1 MADNKTSHTDE
12 GLQDNEQIEQA
23 ILALQQQPSQEML
36 AHALTVLRRRMLA
49 HGQLIVAVEPPVGDN
64 QMRLQA
70 IQTDDG
76 KKWWTAFTS
85 FDEEIKG
92 GGSVMSTFLTDI
104 EKLFTSA
111 LSVEEIDGVIINPWN
126 RTLMLDKNLSKDT
139 LNIKVR
145 YLNEQAYAMSVYI
158 TLYQKRL
165 KEASNKNKPLV
176 TQFFKQ
182 ATIDHKAFKDADTE
196 FTLAYYNTPDVP
208 TPFCLDCDWVSTLAF
223 IRSIDWSKL

>member
-76 KKWWTAFTS
+76 NNWRAAFTS
-85 FDEEIKG
+85 FGEELNVV
-92 GGSVMSTFLTDI
+92 GSVMSTFLTDI
-104 EKLFTSA
+104 EKLFLSA
-111 LSVEEIDGVIINPWN
+111 LSVEEIEGVIINPWN
-126 RTLMLDKNLSKDT
+126 RTLMLDKNL
-139 LNIKVR
+139 IRIVR
-145 YLNEQAYAMSVYI
+145 G
-158 TLYQKRL
+158 
-165 KEASNKNKPLV
+165 
-176 TQFFKQ
+176 
-182 ATIDHKAFKDADTE
+182 
-196 FTLAYYNTPDVP
+196 
-208 TPFCLDCDWVSTLAF
+208 
-223 IRSIDWSKL
+223 

>member
-1 MADNKTSHTDE
+1 MTDNKTSHTDE

-36 AHALTVLRRRMLA
+36 AH
-49 HGQLIVAVEPPVGDN
+49 GQLIVAVEPPVGDN

-76 KKWWTAFTS
+76 KKWWAAFTS

-126 RTLMLDKNLSKDT
+126 RTLMLDKNL
-139 LNIKVR
+139 
-145 YLNEQAYAMSVYI
+145 
-158 TLYQKRL
+158 
-165 KEASNKNKPLV
+165 
-176 TQFFKQ
+176 
-182 ATIDHKAFKDADTE
+182 
-196 FTLAYYNTPDVP
+196 
-208 TPFCLDCDWVSTLAF
+208 
-223 IRSIDWSKL
+223 IRIVQG

>member
-49 HGQLIVAVEPPVGDN
+49 HGQPVGDN

-76 KKWWTAFTS
+76 KKWWAAFTS
-85 FDEEIKG
+85 FGEELKG

-104 EKLFTSA
+104 EKLFLSA
-111 LSVEEIDGVIINPWN
+111 LSVEEIEGVIINPWN
-126 RTLMLDKNLSKDT
+126 RTLMLDKNL
-139 LNIKVR
+139 IRIVR
-145 YLNEQAYAMSVYI
+145 G
-158 TLYQKRL
+158 
-165 KEASNKNKPLV
+165 
-176 TQFFKQ
+176 
-182 ATIDHKAFKDADTE
+182 
-196 FTLAYYNTPDVP
+196 
-208 TPFCLDCDWVSTLAF
+208 
-223 IRSIDWSKL
+223 